1 MKINF
6 YLINYKIQDQLM
18 IMENGSKIMIDNIIC
33 NKWSE
38 LMEIDIAAIL
48 IF

>member
-6 YLINYKIQDQLM
+6 YLINYKTQDQLM
-18 IMENGSKIMIDNIIC
+18 IMENGDKIMKN
-33 NKWSE
+33 NKIYNRWSE
-38 LMEIDIAAIL
+38 LMEIDIAEIL